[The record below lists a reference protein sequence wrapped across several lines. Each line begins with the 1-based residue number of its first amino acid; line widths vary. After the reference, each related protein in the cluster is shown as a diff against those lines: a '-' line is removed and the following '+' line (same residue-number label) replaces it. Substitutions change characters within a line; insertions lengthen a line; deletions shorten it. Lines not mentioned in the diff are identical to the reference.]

1 MQKPCQTICLLEKI
15 FHNFVF
21 MEKKRLLY
29 VDTHSHLY
37 DEVFDND
44 ILDVINR
51 AVDSG
56 VGKIILPAVDSCTI
70 DRMLA
75 LGEQYPHVFEMMIG
89 LHPTSITSENME
101 RELEVVREH
110 LDRGTWIG
118 IGEIGLDF
126 YWDTTYKKE
135 QEEAFERQ
143 LSWAVER
150 DMPISVHSREAMDRT
165 LDIMSLYDVRG
176 VMHCFSGTY
185 SQASRVLDR
194 GLKIGV
200 GGTVTYKNNPMREII
215 RAVGYKHI
223 VYETDAPYLPPVPYR
238 GKRNESS
245 YIPHIVSYLS
255 EYLGVPHEDLA
266 RAAQMNVEEVFG
278 IAF

>member
-1 MQKPCQTICLLEKI
+1 MQKLCQTKFLLEKI

-21 MEKKRLLY
+21 MEKKGFLY

-37 DEVFDND
+37 DEAFDND
-44 ILDVINR
+44 VLDVINR
-51 AVDSG
+51 AEESG
-56 VGKIILPAVDSCTI
+56 VGKIILPAVDSSTI
-70 DRMLA
+70 DRMMA
-75 LGEQYPHVFEMMIG
+75 LTARYPHMFEMMIG
-89 LHPTSITSENME
+89 LHPTSITGENVE
-101 RELEVVREH
+101 RELVVVREH

-150 DMPISVHSREAMDRT
+150 EMPVSIHSREAMDRT
-165 LDIMSLYDVRG
+165 LEILSSYKVKG
-176 VMHCFSGTY
+176 VMHCFSGTF
-185 SQASRVLDR
+185 SQACKVIDM

-200 GGTVTYKNNPMREII
+200 GGTVTYKTNPMREII
-215 RAVGYKHI
+215 RTVGYEHI

-245 YIPHIVSYLS
+245 YIPQVGS
-255 EYLGVPHEDLA
+255 
-266 RAAQMNVEEVFG
+266 
-278 IAF
+278 

>member
-1 MQKPCQTICLLEKI
+1 
-15 FHNFVF
+15 
-21 MEKKRLLY
+21 MEKKGFLY

-56 VGKIILPAVDSCTI
+56 VGKIILPAVDSSTI

-89 LHPTSITSENME
+89 LHPTSITSENVE

-110 LDRGTWIG
+110 LDRGAWIG

-150 DMPISVHSREAMDRT
+150 EMPVSIHSREAMDRT
-165 LDIMSLYDVRG
+165 LEILSSYKVKG
-176 VMHCFSGTY
+176 VMHCFSGTF
-185 SQASRVLDR
+185 SQACKVIDM

-200 GGTVTYKNNPMREII
+200 GGTVTYKTNLMREII
-215 RAVGYKHI
+215 RTVGYEHI

-245 YIPHIVSYLS
+245 YIPHIVAYLS
-255 EYLGVPHEDLA
+255 EYLGVSIAELA
-266 RAAQMNVEEVFG
+266 SAAQKNVESVFG
-278 IAF
+278 IVL